1 VRLIGSEEVLLV
13 VLHHVDELRVV
24 V

>member
-1 VRLIGSEEVLLV
+1 VSLIRSEEVLLV